1 MFYLH
6 FQVTSSG
13 SPFWSGPKKCP
24 KALDFDVN
32 DTLHLDFVE
41 AAANLQAEVY
51 GRQTFPSC
59 YRFFNSVQKGRVKRR
74 IARDYRSNNPDT

>member
-1 MFYLH
+1 MRHFLILTKNVSTIYIN

-51 GRQTFPSC
+51 GRQTC
-59 YRFFNSVQKGRVKRR
+59 
-74 IARDYRSNNPDT
+74 